1 VQGNMQDPD
10 GHRAIAG
17 VVRQEHGGR
26 KAVLRVLKNIL
37 NPQILKKVS
46 VLDALHLKE
55 GSFSEVLK
63 KD

>member
-26 KAVLRVLKNIL
+26 KEVFGVLKPDHFL
-37 NPQILKKVS
+37 RC
-46 VLDALHLKE
+46 
-55 GSFSEVLK
+55 
-63 KD
+63 